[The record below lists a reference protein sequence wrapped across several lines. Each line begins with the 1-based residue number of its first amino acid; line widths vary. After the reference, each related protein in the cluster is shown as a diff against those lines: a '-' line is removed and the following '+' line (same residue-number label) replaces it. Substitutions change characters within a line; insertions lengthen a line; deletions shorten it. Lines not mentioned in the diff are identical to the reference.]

1 MLICVSQN
9 NPKYLRHAITIIIW
23 LTERGRNQHIEI
35 THLSQTSKSMAN
47 TAPIIQSTRRKAEK
61 LCKAI

>member
-9 NPKYLRHAITIIIW
+9 NPEYLRHAITIIIW
-23 LTERGRNQHIEI
+23 LIERGRNQHTEI
-35 THLSQTSKSMAN
+35 THLYQTSKSMAN
-47 TAPIIQSTRRKAEK
+47 MAPIIQSTRRKAEK